1 MSRKQYTPY
10 GSSHE
15 KKLSRKERKKIAKEN
30 PIINPE
36 APMLVSAP
44 TEQDKKQ
51 IRSLTLLAVGG
62 LVFLLA
68 LMYYIFVS
76 K

>member
-15 KKLSRKERKKIAKEN
+15 KKISRKERKKITKEN

-51 IRSLTLLAVGG
+51 IRLLTLLAVGG
-62 LVFLLA
+62 LVFLLV
-68 LMYYIFVS
+68 LMYYIFIS
-76 K
+76 